1 VRELSRALEA
11 VVGCV
16 KTYVVLFAEA
26 EGFSHLHVHV
36 VPRAADIPADR
47 RGPRVFG
54 YLSDD
59 ESARVPAAEM
69 DRIAAAV
76 AAALAPA
83 TAELQ

>member
-1 VRELSRALEA
+1 
-11 VVGCV
+11 
-16 KTYVVLFAEA
+16 
-26 EGFSHLHVHV
+26 
-36 VPRAADIPADR
+36 
-47 RGPRVFG
+47 VFG

-83 TAELQ
+83 TAELP